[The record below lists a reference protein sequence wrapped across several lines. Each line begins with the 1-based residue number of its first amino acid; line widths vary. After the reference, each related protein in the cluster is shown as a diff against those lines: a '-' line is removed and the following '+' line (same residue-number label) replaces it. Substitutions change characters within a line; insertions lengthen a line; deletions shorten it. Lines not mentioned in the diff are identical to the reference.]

1 MSLNSILQF
10 LVPKDKKFFP
20 LFHKHAQILVE
31 MASTL
36 HEAVNIKE
44 VSERDV
50 FFQKLGK
57 LEEKSE
63 EITREINFELSKN
76 FLTPFDREDIYDLA
90 SKMNEV
96 TDFIDA
102 SASRMRLYQVEK
114 VKKSIRKITEANL
127 EACENIQ
134 KAIKSLE
141 GFKDV
146 KTVLKCCEKINKL
159 ENKVDNIYDKE
170 IFDIFNE
177 NENVKEIIKYKEV
190 FSALETTT
198 DKCKYVADVL
208 EAVSLKHS

>member
-20 LFHKHAQILVE
+20 LFHKQANVLVE
-31 MASTL
+31 MATIL
-36 HEAVNIKE
+36 HEAVNLKE
-44 VSERDV
+44 ASEREGL
-50 FFQKLGK
+50 FQKLGK

-63 EITREINFELSKN
+63 EITRAINFELSKN
-76 FLTPFDREDIYDLA
+76 FLTPFDREDIYALA

-102 SASRMRLYQVEK
+102 SASRMKLYQVEK
-114 VKKSIRKITEANL
+114 VKKSIRKITEANF
-127 EACENIQ
+127 EACQNIQ
-134 KAIKSLE
+134 KAIEALE
-141 GFKDV
+141 GFKDM

-170 IFDIFNE
+170 IYEIFDE
-177 NENVKEIIKYKEV
+177 YENVKDIIKYKEV
-190 FSALETTT
+190 FSALENTT

-208 EAVSLKHS
+208 EAISLKHS

>member
-1 MSLNSILQF
+1 MSLNSFLQF

-20 LFHKHAQILVE
+20 LFHQHAQILVD
-31 MASTL
+31 MATAL
-36 HEAVNIKE
+36 HDAVNVKSE
-44 VSERDV
+44 ERDV
-50 FFQKLGK
+50 YFNKISE
-57 LEEKSE
+57 LEDKSE
-63 EITREINFELSKN
+63 KLTANINFELSKN
-76 FLTPFDREDIYDLA
+76 FLTPFDREDIYALA

-127 EACENIQ
+127 EACQKIQ
-134 KAIKSLE
+134 DAIKALE
-141 GFKDV
+141 GFKDL

-170 IFDIFNE
+170 IYEIFDE
-177 NENVKEIIKYKEV
+177 YENVKDIIKYKEV
-190 FSALETTT
+190 FSALENTT

-208 EAVSLKHS
+208 EAISVKHS

>member
-20 LFHKHAQILVE
+20 LFHQHAQILVD
-31 MASTL
+31 MATTL
-36 HEAVNIKE
+36 HEAVNVKAE
-44 VSERDV
+44 EREPY
-50 FFQKLGK
+50 FSKLSK
-57 LEEKSE
+57 LEEESE
-63 EITREINFELSKN
+63 KLMSVVNFELSKN
-76 FLTPFDREDIYDLA
+76 FLTPFDREDIYALT

-96 TDFIDA
+96 TDYIDG

-127 EACENIQ
+127 EACQQIQ
-134 KAIKSLE
+134 KAIIALE
-141 GFKDV
+141 GFKDL
-146 KTVLKCCEKINKL
+146 KAVLKCCEKINKL

-170 IFDIFNE
+170 IYEIFNE

-208 EAVSLKHS
+208 EGISVKHS

>member
-20 LFHKHAQILVE
+20 LFHKQANVLVE
-31 MASTL
+31 MASIL
-36 HEAVNIKE
+36 HEAVNLKE
-44 VSERDV
+44 VSEREGL
-50 FFQKLGK
+50 FQKLGK

-63 EITREINFELSKN
+63 EITRAINFELSKN
-76 FLTPFDREDIYDLA
+76 FLTPFDREDIYALA

-102 SASRMRLYQVEK
+102 SASRMKLYQVEK

-127 EACENIQ
+127 EACQNIQ
-134 KAIKSLE
+134 KAIEALE
-141 GFKDV
+141 GFKDL
-146 KTVLKCCEKINKL
+146 KAVLKCCEKINKL

-170 IFDIFNE
+170 IYEIFDE
-177 NENVKEIIKYKEV
+177 YENVKEIIKYKEV

-208 EAVSLKHS
+208 EAISLKHS

>member
-1 MSLNSILQF
+1 MSLNSFLQF

-20 LFHKHAQILVE
+20 LFHQHAKILVE
-31 MASTL
+31 MAETL
-36 HEAVNIKE
+36 HEAVNQKAE
-44 VSERDV
+44 EREPY
-50 FFQKLGK
+50 FQKLRK
-57 LEEKSE
+57 LEDESEKL
-63 EITREINFELSKN
+63 TNTINFELSKN
-76 FLTPFDREDIYDLA
+76 FLTPFDREDIYALA
-90 SKMNEV
+90 GKMNEV

-102 SASRMRLYQVEK
+102 SASRMRLYQVDK

-127 EACENIQ
+127 EACENIR

-141 GFKDV
+141 GFKDM

-170 IFDIFNE
+170 IFEIFDE
-177 NENVKEIIKYKEV
+177 YENVKDIIKYKEV